1 MGVYVFVTTISIL
14 GRSLAGQTAGVEL
27 EALKVIGPPK
37 N

>member
-1 MGVYVFVTTISIL
+1 MGVYVFVTTIF
-14 GRSLAGQTAGVEL
+14 GRSLTGQTAGVEL